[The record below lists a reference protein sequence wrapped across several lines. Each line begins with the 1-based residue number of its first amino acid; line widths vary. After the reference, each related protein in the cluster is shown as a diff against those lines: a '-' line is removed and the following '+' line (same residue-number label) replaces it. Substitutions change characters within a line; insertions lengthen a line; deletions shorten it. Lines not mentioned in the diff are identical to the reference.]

1 MEPVVNESQKKKSKR
16 KRKKD
21 HSILNK
27 LNMLNNKFIFSI
39 TILIRFLNLKQKY
52 KANPKHENEEKGV
65 KL

>member
-1 MEPVVNESQKKKSKR
+1 MKAKKR
-16 KRKKD
+16 KRKKH

-39 TILIRFLNLKQKY
+39 TTLIRFLDLKQKY

-65 KL
+65 NL